1 MDNNDENNQ
10 ELNNQYLDN
19 NINNSNVD
27 EELDEIRFQK
37 ITDEAMRAN
46 EKLLS
51 LEDIIAGPE
60 HQLTIIYG
68 DDSILHISKVGDI
81 MNDMRPI
88 TTDKKV
94 LTPNNILIPQTNKA
108 LKEINNN
115 PNGFVSVDV
124 YSGII
129 IPTTQ
134 NSGSNNSV
142 DGSVQSVQFS
152 NAASD
157 DFVDQN
163 QTSESGE
170 NNRVAQNYDSEVI
183 NANDNNEN
191 NTEDNTQS

>member
-1 MDNNDENNQ
+1 
-10 ELNNQYLDN
+10 
-19 NINNSNVD
+19 
-27 EELDEIRFQK
+27 
-37 ITDEAMRAN
+37 
-46 EKLLS
+46 
-51 LEDIIAGPE
+51 
-60 HQLTIIYG
+60 
-68 DDSILHISKVGDI
+68 

-94 LTPNNILIPQTNKA
+94 LTPNNILIPQTNRA
-108 LKEINNN
+108 LKKINNN

-134 NSGSNNSV
+134 NSGSINSA
-142 DGSVQSVQFS
+142 DGSVQSAQFS

-157 DFVDQN
+157 DLVDQN

-183 NANDNNEN
+183 NANDYNEN